1 MERRRFLGTAA
12 AGLAGLTALAGCSG
26 TGGDDARTVN
36 PALRETPTETPTAT
50 PARTAFGAGDAD
62 SLERS
67 RSLVV
72 TNQLVRPEWV
82 TVSISESDT
91 PVFQQTLRVP
101 PATRRT
107 VGGVFGA
114 ARTFTASVTTA
125 DGRARR
131 FDWRPGPGGD
141 HLGVD
146 LDGGISVRDTFPVS
160 AAGEFIEGS
169 TGGLLANT
177 PATAG
182 ALLVVDTPGDG
193 GRLRLTAS
201 DGDSSAGIDLR
212 VPPRSRV
219 PLPLSVPRG
228 QLVVA
233 AETPDGTDRRRWRPF
248 EDGALY
254 CVLDSAPRLVCD
266 LLIRDVV
273 VENATGSGPGDGV
286 TITVDA
292 DGQRVLD
299 RTTYPPPGGNV
310 RIPTAVPPAGT
321 YVVSVRHGR
330 LDARR
335 TLSRCPADGPFVVTV
350 GEDGIAVESRSV
362 GSPSDGEQQ
371 GETPT
376 GTPPDAVT
384 EPPSETANA
393 TETASESFGR
403 GGFL

>member
-1 MERRRFLGTAA
+1 MERRRFLGRTAT
-12 AGLAGLTALAGCSG
+12 GLAGLTALAGCSG
-26 TGGDDARTVN
+26 GGGDNARTVN

-62 SLERS
+62 SLDRS

-125 DGRARR
+125 DGRARQ

-146 LDGGISVRDTFPVS
+146 LDGGISVRDTFPAS

-177 PATAG
+177 PASAG
-182 ALLVVDTPGDG
+182 ALLVVDTAGDG
-193 GRLRLTAS
+193 GLLRITAS
-201 DGDSSAGIDLR
+201 DGDGSAGIDLR
-212 VPPRSRV
+212 VPPRSRI

-228 QLVVA
+228 RIAVA
-233 AETPDGTDRRRWRPF
+233 VETSDGLDRRGWRPF

-254 CVLDSAPRLVCD
+254 CSLDRAPRLVCD

-273 VENATGSGPGDGV
+273 VENATGSDASDGV
-286 TITVDA
+286 TVTVDA
-292 DGQRVLD
+292 DDRRVLD

-310 RIPTAVPPAGT
+310 RIPTAVPPAGR
-321 YVVSVRHGR
+321 YVVRVRHGSR
-330 LDARR
+330 EARR
-335 TLSRCPADGPFVVTV
+335 TLSRCPARGPFVVTV
-350 GEDGIAVESRSV
+350 GTDGIAVESRAV
-362 GSPSDGEQQ
+362 GSSSDGRAT
-371 GETPT
+371 ETAT
-376 GTPPDAVT
+376 GTPPDTVT
-384 EPPSETANA
+384 EPPGETANA
-393 TETASESFGR
+393 TETASESFGPDE
-403 GGFL
+403 FS